1 MTRLEAHE
9 ILDRQKRGFLC
20 LPTEVNQALWITGDA
35 RGDFVVSSDG
45 MEKTIH
51 GQIEDLGETQSAN
64 QIDDMEKKRGK
75 PFVDDLRLRMN
86 KLKDKP

>member
-1 MTRLEAHE
+1 MKKAYPAFVETKMTRLQAHE

-20 LPTEVNQALWITGDA
+20 LPSEVSQALWVTGDT

-51 GQIEDLGETQSAN
+51 RQDEDLGETQSLF
-64 QIDDMEKKRGK
+64 IG
-75 PFVDDLRLRMN
+75 L
-86 KLKDKP
+86 

>member
-1 MTRLEAHE
+1 MTRLQAHE

-20 LPTEVNQALWITGDA
+20 LPTEVNQALWVCGDT

-51 GQIEDLGETQSAN
+51 RQDEDLGETQS
-64 QIDDMEKKRGK
+64 IDLVARYSRINGK
-75 PFVDDLRLRMN
+75 EAWEAICG
-86 KLKDKP
+86 

>member
-20 LPTEVNQALWITGDA
+20 LPSEVNEALFITGDT

-51 GQIEDLGETQSAN
+51 KQIEDLGETQSLYLVG
-64 QIDDMEKKRGK
+64 QHSRRYGK
-75 PFVDDLRLRMN
+75 EAWEAICG
-86 KLKDKP
+86 